1 MLARRGLPSELLY
14 DTYTDVPVTIKQRVN
29 IPLSP
34 AVKRQAESLARKQH
48 ISLSRFLQETVELRL
63 KQEARRDLDRR
74 LEEAG
79 REMAEEDRREAKA
92 WEAADFEADRFA

>member
-1 MLARRGLPSELLY
+1 M
-14 DTYTDVPVTIKQRVN
+14 PVTLKPRVN

-34 AVKRQAESLARKQH
+34 AVKRQAETLARKQH
-48 ISLSRFLQETVELRL
+48 ISLSRFLQETVEARL
-63 KQEARRDLDRR
+63 KQEVRRDLDRR

-79 REMAEEDRREAKA
+79 REMAAEDRKEARA